1 MVIMATKSNLLKLEK
16 EIIPVLKKNNVIK
29 AGLFGSYVRG
39 ENKKSSD
46 IDILVKL
53 KPGDGYFELVRL
65 ERDLQKHLGKKIDL
79 VTYNSLNH
87 LLRQRILKEE
97 VRII

>member
-46 IDILVKL
+46 IDI
-53 KPGDGYFELVRL
+53 
-65 ERDLQKHLGKKIDL
+65 
-79 VTYNSLNH
+79 
-87 LLRQRILKEE
+87 
-97 VRII
+97 